1 MTRIIGL
8 NRSSVDRSV
17 FLCARARIELESS
30 TLLPS
35 CRDQKENAEP
45 NGRNNSGHSGVLA
58 HRGTPSEGLATAENL
73 TSKKIG
79 LGDRD
84 FGLW

>member
-8 NRSSVDRSV
+8 NRSSVDWSV
-17 FLCARARIELESS
+17 FLCACARIELESP

-35 CRDQKENAEP
+35 RRDQEENAEP

-58 HRGTPSEGLATAENL
+58 HRRTPSEGLATAENL
-73 TSKKIG
+73 TSRKIG

-84 FGLW
+84 FGLR